1 VIVLDTNVIS
11 ELLRPEPSAQVERWI
26 DSRALLFTTS
36 ISVQESY
43 FGLEL
48 FPAGQRRALLLDRL
62 DTVMDHV
69 FGDRI
74 LGYAEIAAR
83 HTAAVLALRQRA
95 GHVMSTADAQIAGI
109 CLEHNATLAT
119 RNTRDFAGLP
129 LDVVDPWRG

>member
-1 VIVLDTNVIS
+1 MIVLDTNVVS
-11 ELLRPEPSAQVERWI
+11 ELLRPEPSAQVERWV
-26 DSRALLFTTS
+26 DSRPLLFATS

-48 FPAGQRRALLLDRL
+48 FPAGRRRRLLLDRL
-62 DTVMDHV
+62 DSVMDAV
-69 FGDRI
+69 FGDRV
-74 LGYAEIAAR
+74 LVYGEIAAR
-83 HTAAVLALRQRA
+83 HTAAIMALRQRA

-109 CLEHNATLAT
+109 CLEHGATLAT